1 MNKFSLILFLTTF
14 SLFGQNSA
22 TTCEKL
28 SKINVLIQREH
39 LNPKP
44 VDDTLSVFVF
54 DSFIDKLDPS
64 RNIFLKSEYDILSKK
79 YRLNIDDF
87 IKSNDCSFL
96 TEISSVYKKDLL
108 RNKAI
113 LEKIDRE
120 AIDYELKD
128 TIRFYKKAFPIYLLD
143 SQVEK
148 VWRKKIRYQ
157 ILDDISQT
165 SKNLDSI
172 KANFNSIEALSK
184 NIVIQNELCRINTI
198 LQNDT
203 DLEENLYNDFCGYFD
218 PHTSYFSDDSK
229 SSFVA
234 SLSKEH
240 LSLGLN
246 VSLNEK
252 SEIIVE
258 DLDPNGPAFLT
269 GKIKKGDQ
277 IISISNQKE
286 TLLVTCASLESI
298 SNMILSEAN
307 KNIVLTLKRKTG
319 KSFEVFIEK
328 QIIKDEENTVY
339 SFIVQKDI
347 KIGYIKIPS
356 FYADFEDNNSKGCA
370 QDVVKEIIK
379 LQKDNIK
386 GLVID
391 LVDNGGGSM
400 EEAIKLAGIF
410 VDKGPISVV
419 IDKNKIQTVIQDPFK
434 GMFYKDPIVLLVNGN
449 SASASEFFASILQD
463 YNRALLI
470 GSTTLGKAT
479 MQTIIPLE
487 VNDKE
492 NFIKVTV
499 NKFYRITGKSQQS
512 VGISPNVMLPEIY
525 ETIFQKESNFPTAF
539 KNDSITTSIKFK
551 TYFKNSLIEKITKKS
566 NQRVANDS
574 YFNTIKTI
582 NKRIDDLVNK
592 PKTATPVTIDAVFE
606 EQNKVT
612 NLWEEITIFNSK
624 SIDLNAY
631 NSNLNKY
638 FLAIHPLEKTYNQF
652 QLDALKT
659 NHYLNEA
666 ITIIDDFNTLK

>member
-1 MNKFSLILFLTTF
+1 MTTF

-28 SKINVLIQREH
+28 SKINALIQREH
-39 LNPKP
+39 VNPKP
-44 VDDTLSVFVF
+44 VDDSLSVFVF
-54 DSFIDKLDPS
+54 DSFIDKMDPS

-79 YRLNIDDF
+79 YRLNIDDLL
-87 IKSNDCSFL
+87 KRNDCSII

-113 LEKIDRE
+113 LEKINRE
-120 AIDYELKD
+120 PIDYELKD
-128 TIRFYKKAFPIYLLD
+128 TIRFYKKAFPVYLLD

-165 SKNLDSI
+165 SKNLDSV
-172 KANFNSIEALSK
+172 KANFTSIEAVTK

-198 LQNDT
+198 LQNDN
-203 DLEENLYNDFCGYFD
+203 DFEESLYNDFCSYFD

-252 SEIIVE
+252 SEIIVD

-277 IISISNQKE
+277 IVSISNQKE

-307 KNIVLTLKRKTG
+307 KNIVLTLKRKAG
-319 KSFEVFIEK
+319 KNFDVLVEK
-328 QIIKDEENTVY
+328 QVIKDEENTVY
-339 SFIVQKDI
+339 SFIIEKNI

-356 FYADFEDNNSKGCA
+356 FYADFEDNTNKGCA
-370 QDVVKEIIK
+370 QDVVKEIIN

-410 VDKGPISVV
+410 VDRGPISVV
-419 IDKNKIQTVIQDPFK
+419 IDKNKTQTLIEDPFK
-434 GMFYKDPIVLLVNGN
+434 GMFYKDPIVILVNGN

-463 YNRALLI
+463 YNRALLL

-479 MQTIIPLE
+479 MQTILPLE
-487 VNDKE
+487 ENDKE
-492 NFIKVTV
+492 NFVKVTV
-499 NKFYRITGKSQQS
+499 NKFYRITGKSHQS

-539 KNDSITTSIKFK
+539 KNDTINTPIKFK
-551 TYFKNSLIEKITKKS
+551 TYFKNSLIEKIIKNS
-566 NQRVANDS
+566 IQRVANDS
-574 YFNTIKTI
+574 YFNTIKTL
-582 NKRIDDLVNK
+582 NKRIDNLVNQTR
-592 PKTATPVTIDAVFE
+592 TAIPVTVDAVFE
-606 EQNKVT
+606 EQNKV
-612 NLWEEITIFNSK
+612 NSLWDDIGIFNSTT
-624 SIDLNAY
+624 IDLNVY
-631 NSNLNKY
+631 NSNINKY
-638 FLAIHPLEKTYNQF
+638 LLTIHPFEKTYNQF
-652 QLDALKT
+652 QLDVLKT

-666 ITIIDDFNTLK
+666 ITIIEDFNTLK

>member
-1 MNKFSLILFLTTF
+1 MKRFSLVIFLTTF

-28 SKINVLIQREH
+28 SKINALIQREH

-44 VDDTLSVFVF
+44 VDDSLSVFVF
-54 DSFIDKLDPS
+54 DSFIDKIDPS
-64 RNIFLKSEYDILSKK
+64 RNIFLKSEYETLSKK

-96 TEISSVYKKDLL
+96 TEISTVYKNDLL

-120 AIDYELKD
+120 PIDYELKD

-143 SQVEK
+143 NQVEK

-172 KANFNSIEALSK
+172 KANFNSIEALAK

-203 DLEENLYNDFCGYFD
+203 DFEENLYNDFCSYFD

-252 SEIIVE
+252 SEIIVDE
-258 DLDPNGPAFLT
+258 LDPNGPAFLT

-307 KNIVLTLKRKTG
+307 KNIVLTLKRKSG
-319 KSFEVFIEK
+319 KSFDVLVEK

-339 SFIVQKDI
+339 SFIIEKGT

-356 FYADFEDNNSKGCA
+356 FYADFEDNTNKGCA

-386 GLVID
+386 GLIID

-410 VDKGPISVV
+410 VDNGPISVV
-419 IDKNKIQTVIQDPFK
+419 IDKSKTQTIIEDPFK
-434 GMFYKDPIVLLVNGN
+434 GMFYKDPIVILVNGN
-449 SASASEFFASILQD
+449 SASASEFFASTLQD

-479 MQTIIPLE
+479 MQTILPLE

-492 NFIKVTV
+492 NFVKVTV
-499 NKFYRITGKSQQS
+499 NKFYRITGKSHQS
-512 VGISPNVMLPEIY
+512 LGISPNVILPEIY
-525 ETIFQKESNFPTAF
+525 EPIFQKESNFPTAF
-539 KNDSITTSIKFK
+539 KNDSINTSIKFK
-551 TYFKNSLIEKITKKS
+551 TYFKNSLIEKIAKKS
-566 NQRVANDS
+566 NQRIENDS
-574 YFNTIKTI
+574 YFNTIKTL
-582 NKRIDDLVNK
+582 NKRIDNLVNQ
-592 PKTATPVTIDAVFE
+592 PKTGTPVTIDAVFE

-612 NLWEEITIFNSK
+612 RLWDDITVFNLK
-624 SIDLNAY
+624 SIDLNVY

-638 FLAIHPLEKTYNQF
+638 LLAIHPLEKTYNQF

-666 ITIIDDFNTLK
+666 IAIIEDFNSLK

>member
-1 MNKFSLILFLTTF
+1 MTTF
-14 SLFGQNSA
+14 SLFGQNS
-22 TTCEKL
+22 TTICEKL
-28 SKINVLIQREH
+28 SKINALIQREH
-39 LNPKP
+39 VNPKP
-44 VDDTLSVFVF
+44 VDDSLSVFVF
-54 DSFIDKLDPS
+54 DSFIDKMDPS

-96 TEISSVYKKDLL
+96 MEISTVYKKDLL

-113 LEKIDRE
+113 LEKINRE
-120 AIDYELKD
+120 PIDYELKD

-165 SKNLDSI
+165 SKNLDSV
-172 KANFNSIEALSK
+172 KANFSSIEALAK

-203 DLEENLYNDFCGYFD
+203 DFEENLYNDFCNYFD

-252 SEIIVE
+252 SEIIVDE
-258 DLDPNGPAFLT
+258 LDPNGPAFLT

-307 KNIVLTLKRKTG
+307 KNIVLTLKRKAG
-319 KSFEVFIEK
+319 KNFEVLVEK
-328 QIIKDEENTVY
+328 QVIKDEENTVY
-339 SFIVQKDI
+339 SFIIEKDI

-370 QDVVKEIIK
+370 QDVVREIIK

-391 LVDNGGGSM
+391 LIDNGGGSM

-410 VDKGPISVV
+410 VDRGPISVV
-419 IDKNKIQTVIQDPFK
+419 IDKDKIQTLIEDPFK
-434 GMFYKDPIVLLVNGN
+434 GMFYKDPIVILVNGN
-449 SASASEFFASILQD
+449 SASASEFFAATLQD
-463 YNRALLI
+463 YNRALLV

-479 MQTIIPLE
+479 MQTILPLE
-487 VNDKE
+487 ENDKE
-492 NFIKVTV
+492 NFVKVTV
-499 NKFYRITGKSQQS
+499 NKFYRITGKSHQS

-525 ETIFQKESNFPTAF
+525 ETIFQKESNFPTAL
-539 KNDSITTSIKFK
+539 KNDSITTYIKFK
-551 TYFKNSLIEKITKKS
+551 PYFKNSLIEKIIKNS
-566 NQRVANDS
+566 NERIANDS
-574 YFNTIKTI
+574 YFNTIKTL
-582 NKRIDDLVNK
+582 NKRIDNLVNQTR
-592 PKTATPVTIDAVFE
+592 TAIPVNVDAVFE
-606 EQNKVT
+606 EQNNVT
-612 NLWEEITIFNSK
+612 NLWDDITFFNAK
-624 SIDLNAY
+624 SIDLNVY

-638 FLAIHPLEKTYNQF
+638 LLAIHPLEKTYNQF

-659 NHYLNEA
+659 NHYLKEA
-666 ITIIDDFNTLK
+666 ITIIEDFNTFK

>member
-44 VDDTLSVFVF
+44 VDDSLSVFVF

-157 ILDDISQT
+157 ILDEISQT

-172 KANFNSIEALSK
+172 KVNFNSIEALSK
-184 NIVIQNELCRINTI
+184 NIVIQNELCRINII
-198 LQNDT
+198 LQNET
-203 DLEENLYNDFCGYFD
+203 DLEENLYNAFCGYFD
-218 PHTSYFSDDSK
+218 PHTSYFNDDSK

-246 VSLNEK
+246 VRLNEK

-319 KSFEVFIEK
+319 KSFEVLIEK

-339 SFIVQKDI
+339 SFIVEKNI

-356 FYADFEDNNSKGCA
+356 FYANFEDNNGKGCA

-386 GLVID
+386 GLIID

-410 VDKGPISVV
+410 IDKGPISVV
-419 IDKNKIQTVIQDPFK
+419 IDKNKIQTKIEDPFK

-479 MQTIIPLE
+479 MQTIIPLD

-492 NFIKVTV
+492 NFVKVTV
-499 NKFYRITGKSQQS
+499 NKFYRITGKSHQS
-512 VGISPNVMLPEIY
+512 LGLTPNVMLPEIY

-574 YFNTIKTI
+574 YFNTIRKI
-582 NKRIDDLVNK
+582 NKQIDDIVNK
-592 PKTATPVTIDAVFE
+592 PKTVTPVTIDAVFE

-612 NLWEEITIFNSK
+612 NLWEEIAIFNSK

-659 NHYLNEA
+659 NHYLKEA
-666 ITIIDDFNTLK
+666 ITIIEDFNTLK

>member
-1 MNKFSLILFLTTF
+1 MTTF
-14 SLFGQNSA
+14 SLFGQNST

-28 SKINVLIQREH
+28 SKINALIQREH
-39 LNPKP
+39 VNPKP
-44 VDDTLSVFVF
+44 VDDSLSVFVF
-54 DSFIDKLDPS
+54 DSFIDKMDPS
-64 RNIFLKSEYDILSKK
+64 RNIFLKSEYDILSEK
-79 YRLNIDDF
+79 YRLNIDDL

-96 TEISSVYKKDLL
+96 TEISTVYKKDLL
-108 RNKAI
+108 RNKVI
-113 LEKIDRE
+113 LEKIARE
-120 AIDYELKD
+120 PIDYELKD

-165 SKNLDSI
+165 SKNLDSV
-172 KANFNSIEALSK
+172 KANFSSIEALAK

-203 DLEENLYNDFCGYFD
+203 DFEENLYNDFCSYFD

-252 SEIIVE
+252 SEIIVDE
-258 DLDPNGPAFLT
+258 LDPNGPAFLT

-307 KNIVLTLKRKTG
+307 KNIVLTLKRKAG
-319 KSFEVFIEK
+319 KNFDVLVEK
-328 QIIKDEENTVY
+328 QVIKDEENTVY
-339 SFIVQKDI
+339 SFIIEKDI

-370 QDVVKEIIK
+370 QDVVREIIK

-410 VDKGPISVV
+410 VDRGPISVV
-419 IDKNKIQTVIQDPFK
+419 IDKDKTQTLIEDPFK
-434 GMFYKDPIVLLVNGN
+434 GMFYKDPIVILVNGN
-449 SASASEFFASILQD
+449 SASASEFFAATLQD
-463 YNRALLI
+463 YNRALLV

-479 MQTIIPLE
+479 MQTILPLE
-487 VNDKE
+487 ENDKE
-492 NFIKVTV
+492 NFVKVTV
-499 NKFYRITGKSQQS
+499 NKFYRITGKSHQS
-512 VGISPNVMLPEIY
+512 VGISPNVILPEIY
-525 ETIFQKESNFPTAF
+525 ETIFQKESNFPTAL
-539 KNDSITTSIKFK
+539 KNDSITTYIKFK
-551 TYFKNSLIEKITKKS
+551 PYFKNSLTEKIVKNS
-566 NQRVANDS
+566 NERIANDS
-574 YFNTIKTI
+574 YFNTIKTL
-582 NKRIDDLVNK
+582 NKRIDNLVNQTR
-592 PKTATPVTIDAVFE
+592 TAIPVNVDAVFE
-606 EQNKVT
+606 EQNNVT
-612 NLWEEITIFNSK
+612 NLWDDITFFNAK
-624 SIDLNAY
+624 SIDLNVY

-638 FLAIHPLEKTYNQF
+638 LLAIHPLEKTYNQF

-659 NHYLNEA
+659 NHYLKEA
-666 ITIIDDFNTLK
+666 ITIIEDFNTFK

>member
-1 MNKFSLILFLTTF
+1 
-14 SLFGQNSA
+14 
-22 TTCEKL
+22 
-28 SKINVLIQREH
+28 
-39 LNPKP
+39 
-44 VDDTLSVFVF
+44 
-54 DSFIDKLDPS
+54 
-64 RNIFLKSEYDILSKK
+64 
-79 YRLNIDDF
+79 
-87 IKSNDCSFL
+87 
-96 TEISSVYKKDLL
+96 
-108 RNKAI
+108 
-113 LEKIDRE
+113 
-120 AIDYELKD
+120 
-128 TIRFYKKAFPIYLLD
+128 
-143 SQVEK
+143 
-148 VWRKKIRYQ
+148 
-157 ILDDISQT
+157 
-165 SKNLDSI
+165 
-172 KANFNSIEALSK
+172 
-184 NIVIQNELCRINTI
+184 

-203 DLEENLYNDFCGYFD
+203 DFEENLYNDFCSYFD

-252 SEIIVE
+252 SEIIVDE
-258 DLDPNGPAFLT
+258 LDPNGPAFLT

-286 TLLVTCASLESI
+286 TLVVTCASLESI

-307 KNIVLTLKRKTG
+307 KNIVLTLKRKAG
-319 KSFEVFIEK
+319 KNFDVLVEK
-328 QIIKDEENTVY
+328 QVIKDEENTVY
-339 SFIVQKDI
+339 SFIIEKDI

-356 FYADFEDNNSKGCA
+356 FYADFENNSNKGCA

-410 VDKGPISVV
+410 VDHGPISVV
-419 IDKNKIQTVIQDPFK
+419 IDNNKTQTIIEDPFK
-434 GMFYKDPIVLLVNGN
+434 GMFYKDPIVILVNGN

-492 NFIKVTV
+492 SFVKVTV
-499 NKFYRITGKSQQS
+499 NKFYRITGKSHQS

-525 ETIFQKESNFPTAF
+525 ETIFQKESNFPTAL
-539 KNDSITTSIKFK
+539 KNDSINTFIKFK
-551 TYFKNSLIEKITKKS
+551 TYFKNSLIEKITKNS
-566 NQRVANDS
+566 NQRIANDS
-574 YFNTIKTI
+574 FFNTIKTI

-606 EQNKVT
+606 EQNKVIS
-612 NLWEEITIFNSK
+612 LWEEINIFNSK
-624 SIDLNAY
+624 SIDLNIY
-631 NSNLNKY
+631 NSNLNK
-638 FLAIHPLEKTYNQF
+638 FLLAIHPLEKTYNQF

-666 ITIIDDFNTLK
+666 ITIIEDFNTLK

>member
-1 MNKFSLILFLTTF
+1 MKRFSLVIFLTTLN
-14 SLFGQNSA
+14 LFGQNSA

-28 SKINVLIQREH
+28 SKINALIQREH
-39 LNPKP
+39 VNPKP
-44 VDDTLSVFVF
+44 VDDSLSVFVF
-54 DSFIDKLDPS
+54 DSFIDKMDPS

-96 TEISSVYKKDLL
+96 TEISTVYKKDLL

-113 LEKIDRE
+113 LEKINRE

-165 SKNLDSI
+165 SKNLDSV
-172 KANFNSIEALSK
+172 KANFNSIQALSK
-184 NIVIQNELCRINTI
+184 NSVIQNELCRINTI

-203 DLEENLYNDFCGYFD
+203 NFEENLYNDFCSYFD

-252 SEIIVE
+252 SEIIVDE
-258 DLDPNGPAFLT
+258 LDPNGPAFLT

-307 KNIVLTLKRKTG
+307 KNIVLTLKRKAG
-319 KSFEVFIEK
+319 KNFDVLVEK
-328 QIIKDEENTVY
+328 QVIKDEENTVY
-339 SFIVQKDI
+339 SFIIEKDI

-400 EEAIKLAGIF
+400 EEAIKLAAIF
-410 VDKGPISVV
+410 VDRGPISVV
-419 IDKNKIQTVIQDPFK
+419 IDKNKTQTLIEDPFK
-434 GMFYKDPIVLLVNGN
+434 GMFYKDPVVILVNGN

-470 GSTTLGKAT
+470 GSKTLGKAT
-479 MQTIIPLE
+479 MQTILPLE
-487 VNDKE
+487 ENDNE
-492 NFIKVTV
+492 NFVKITV
-499 NKFYRITGKSQQS
+499 NKFYRITGKSHQS
-512 VGISPNVMLPEIY
+512 VGISPNVILPEIY

-539 KNDSITTSIKFK
+539 KNDSINTSIKFK

-574 YFNTIKTI
+574 YFNSIKTL
-582 NKRIDDLVNK
+582 NKRIDDLVNQ
-592 PKTATPVTIDAVFE
+592 PKTATPVNVDAVFE
-606 EQNKVT
+606 EQNKVIA
-612 NLWEEITIFNSK
+612 LWDDITIFNSK
-624 SIDLNAY
+624 SIDLNVY

-638 FLAIHPLEKTYNQF
+638 LLAIHPLEKTYNQF
-652 QLDALKT
+652 QIDALKT

-666 ITIIDDFNTLK
+666 ITIIEDFNTFK

>member
-1 MNKFSLILFLTTF
+1 MRIFSLALFLATF
-14 SLFGQNSA
+14 SLFGQNDA
-22 TTCEKL
+22 ATCEKL
-28 SKINVLIQREH
+28 TKINALIQREH
-39 LNPKP
+39 VNPKP
-44 VDDTLSVFVF
+44 VDDSLSVFVF
-54 DSFIDKLDPS
+54 DSFIDKIDPS

-79 YRLNIDDF
+79 YRLNIDDL

-96 TEISSVYKKDLL
+96 TEISTVYKNDLL
-108 RNKAI
+108 RNKVI
-113 LEKIDRE
+113 LEKINRE

-128 TIRFYKKAFPIYLLD
+128 TIRFYKKAFPIYLME

-148 VWRKKIRYQ
+148 VWRKKIRYE
-157 ILDDISQT
+157 ILDDISNS

-172 KANFNSIEALSK
+172 KSNFKALESK
-184 NIVIQNELCRINTI
+184 AKNTIIQNELCKINTV
-198 LQNDT
+198 LQNDM
-203 DLEENLYNDFCGYFD
+203 DFEESLYNDFCNYFD
-218 PHTSYFSDDSK
+218 PHTSYFSDDTK

-252 SEIIVE
+252 SEIIIDE
-258 DLDPNGPAFLT
+258 LDPNGPAFLT

-277 IISISNQKE
+277 IVSISNQKE
-286 TLLVTCASLESI
+286 TLLVTCATLESI
-298 SNMILSEAN
+298 SNMILSETN
-307 KNIVLTLKRKTG
+307 KNILLTLKRKAG
-319 KSFEVFIEK
+319 KNFDVLVEK
-328 QIIKDEENTVY
+328 QVIKDEENTVY
-339 SFIVQKDI
+339 SFIIEKDI

-356 FYADFEDNNSKGCA
+356 FYSDFEGNNSKGCA

-391 LVDNGGGSM
+391 LIDNGGGSM

-419 IDKNKIQTVIQDPFK
+419 IDKNKTKTVIEDPFK
-434 GMFYKDPIVLLVNGN
+434 GMFYKDPIVILINGN
-449 SASASEFFASILQD
+449 SASASEFFSSILQD

-487 VNDKE
+487 ENDKE
-492 NFIKVTV
+492 NFVKVTI
-499 NKFYRITGKSQQS
+499 NKFYRITGKSHQS
-512 VGISPNVMLPEIY
+512 VGISPNVILPEIY

-539 KNDSITTSIKFK
+539 KNDSIDTSLKFR
-551 TYFKNSLIEKITKKS
+551 TYFKNSLIVKITKNS
-566 NQRVANDS
+566 NQRIANDP
-574 YFNTIKTI
+574 YFNSIKTI
-582 NKRIDDLVNK
+582 NTRIDNLVNQ
-592 PKTATPVTIDAVFE
+592 PKTAIVVTVDAIFA
-606 EQNKVT
+606 EQNNAT
-612 NLWEEITIFNSK
+612 SLWEDISAFNSK
-624 SIDLNAY
+624 SIDLNVY
-631 NSNLNKY
+631 NSNLNQY
-638 FLAIHPLEKTYNQF
+638 LLANHPLEKTYNQF

-666 ITIIDDFNTLK
+666 ITIIEDFNTLK